1 MASLD
6 YDSPHNMS
14 PLGGNPGEPSLS
26 LPVSALGWESH
37 ESSLAVAIWVPSVLP
52 LSLVFP
58 SAQVEPV
65 APVPGNLS

>member
-6 YDSPHNMS
+6 YDSPYNMS
-14 PLGGNPGEPSLS
+14 PFGGNPGEPSLS

-37 ESSLAVAIWVPSVLP
+37 ESSLAVAIRVPSVLP

-58 SAQVEPV
+58 S
-65 APVPGNLS
+65 